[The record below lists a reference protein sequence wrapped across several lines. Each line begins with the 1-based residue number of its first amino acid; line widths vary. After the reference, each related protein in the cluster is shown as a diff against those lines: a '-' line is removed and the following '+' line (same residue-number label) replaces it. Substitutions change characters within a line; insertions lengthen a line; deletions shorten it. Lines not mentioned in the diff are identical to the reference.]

1 VEQVDNYF
9 LSTFIHELLNAI
21 NGINSVA
28 QILEETSELE
38 TEEVEES
45 ASDLIELTGRA
56 TKLINKLRV
65 ITNPDRTLSSTKLNL
80 NELTNKILP
89 NKGQIPN
96 SLKFV
101 ITSPLST
108 AHMVPEEL
116 FNGFIEPLI
125 YVLLHSDDDAFKS
138 KLTISISGNEI
149 QKPAL
154 VLKTSDKTC
163 FKHLDNLNKIENQ
176 LVATSRYG
184 FELKMLFY
192 MMSTYGVEMNYSES
206 AKHAE
211 LLVCFP

>member
-1 VEQVDNYF
+1 MEQVDNYF

-38 TEEVEES
+38 TEDVEES
-45 ASDLIELTGRA
+45 ASDLIDLTGRA
-56 TKLINKLRV
+56 TKLINKLRI
-65 ITNPDRTLSSTKLNL
+65 ITNPNRTLSSTKICL
-80 NELTNKILP
+80 NELINNMLP
-89 NKGQIPN
+89 IKGQIPN
-96 SLKFV
+96 SLKFT
-101 ITSPLST
+101 IAPPLST